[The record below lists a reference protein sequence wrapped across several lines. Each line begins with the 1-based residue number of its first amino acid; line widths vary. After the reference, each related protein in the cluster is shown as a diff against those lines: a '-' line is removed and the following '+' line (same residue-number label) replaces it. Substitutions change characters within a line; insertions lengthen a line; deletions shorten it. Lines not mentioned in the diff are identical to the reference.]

1 MNLWS
6 QDQKCDHQSKEN
18 YAQDDSDPEQ
28 RSLNTTTGSID
39 ASRICPGET
48 TQPCTLALQD
58 YTQNEQDRD
67 YNQRDI

>member
-6 QDQKCDHQSKEN
+6 QDQKCDYQSKEN

-28 RSLNTTTGSID
+28 SSLNTTTSSID
-39 ASRICPGET
+39 TSRIRSGKT
-48 TQPCTLALQD
+48 TQPCALALQN
-58 YTQNEQDRD
+58 YAQNEQDRD